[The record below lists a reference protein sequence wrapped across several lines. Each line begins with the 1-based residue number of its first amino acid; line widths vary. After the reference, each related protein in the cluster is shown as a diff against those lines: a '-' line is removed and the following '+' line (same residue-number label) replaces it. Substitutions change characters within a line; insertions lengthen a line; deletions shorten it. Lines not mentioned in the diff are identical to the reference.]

1 MLVLEGTSHG
11 GVELHREV
19 VAEVSVFSRQVPRQ
33 SQEDFVGP
41 EKGM

>member
-1 MLVLEGTSHG
+1 MLEDTSHG
-11 GVELHREV
+11 GAELHCEG